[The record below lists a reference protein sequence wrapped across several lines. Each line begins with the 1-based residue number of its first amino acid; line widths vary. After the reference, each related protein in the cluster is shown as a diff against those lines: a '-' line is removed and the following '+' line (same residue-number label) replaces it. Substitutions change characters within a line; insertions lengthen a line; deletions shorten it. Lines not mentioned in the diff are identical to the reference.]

1 MDLRNFWKVVKFTV
15 TQQVKAKSFKVSTII
30 ILLAVMVMASLV
42 NIIPASIDKKDEAKK
57 TVENTEEKSEIN
69 TIYYNDNSGLNI
81 DVSQKIKDSFKGVEV
96 VNTTDT
102 RKVAG
107 EKLTSTK
114 DKIVYVYVD
123 KDEYGYSVDLLK
135 PSDNKVVT
143 TENADMLVGVISSSL
158 ESGRLVTSGVNEND
172 VANLMIPIHT
182 EVLDAGDATTTMEDR
197 MLKMILP
204 MVACILL
211 FYIIYFYGYWVA
223 NSIVA
228 EKTSRVMELLLT
240 STKPMELVV
249 GKCVGM
255 GFLAIT
261 QFAAIIITVV
271 LSLKVSGQFAQK
283 VIFEGAK
290 TMDISSI
297 ISTIPVSQMIAIIV
311 FFILGYVLYSI
322 LNALVGATVS
332 KLEDL
337 NTAMMPVSFVSI
349 GGFYLA
355 YAGTMASGG
364 SGIATAAAYMPFAS
378 PFYIPSAI
386 LAGNAEMSQILIGLL
401 ILIVTIVLLM
411 LFTVRVYSV
420 VILHTGNRVKIKD
433 LISIFS
439 KEQ

>member
-1 MDLRNFWKVVKFTV
+1 MNIKNFWKVVKFTV
-15 TQQVKAKSFKVSTII
+15 IQQVKAKTFKVSTTI
-30 ILLAVMVMASLV
+30 ILLAVMLMASLV
-42 NIIPASIDKKDEAKK
+42 NIIPAAINKKDEVKQA
-57 TVENTEEKSEIN
+57 TESVEESFAIN
-69 TIYYNDNSGLNI
+69 TLYYNDTSGLNI
-81 DVSQKIKDSFKGVEV
+81 DISENIKSSFKNLEII
-96 VNTTDT
+96 NTTDT
-102 RKVAG
+102 KEVAG
-107 EKLTSTK
+107 EKLNTTEE
-114 DKIVYVYVD
+114 KIAYAYVS
-123 KDEYGYSVDLLK
+123 KEEYGYVVELLK
-135 PSDNKVVT
+135 PSNNKIVT
-143 TENADMLVGVISSSL
+143 REDADMLATTISSSL
-158 ESGRLVTSGVNEND
+158 EGGRLISSGVSVDD
-172 VANLMIPIHT
+172 VKEVMIPIHT
-182 EVLDAGDATTTMEDR
+182 EVLDAGDATSTMEDR

-223 NSIVA
+223 NSIVS

-255 GFLAIT
+255 GFLAIS
-261 QFAAIIITVV
+261 QFTAIIVITV
-271 LSLKVSGQFAQK
+271 LSLKISGEFAQK
-283 VIFEGAK
+283 LIFEGTK
-290 TMDISSI
+290 TIDISTI
-297 ISTIPVSQMIAIIV
+297 LSTIPVGQIIAIVV

-349 GGFYLA
+349 IGFYLA
-355 YAGTMASGG
+355 YAGSMAPGG
-364 SGIATAAAYMPFAS
+364 SGLALAASYVPFAS

-386 LAGNAEMSQILIGLL
+386 LAGDVKMTQILIGLA

-420 VILHTGNRVKIKD
+420 VILHTGNRLKIKD
-433 LISIFS
+433 LFSIFS